1 MKLSAFECWE
11 EDHELSA
18 PPFPFKQHWDP
29 ASQLMRERLKKNKK
43 KGKRKRSPVQEEIQ
57 EAEEEEEEEED
68 AIILDYGDSPNTGR
82 QESDPTAA
90 IESQLQLDVEVA
102 AQSDLPSLPEDP
114 SSLPTLQT
122 DDIQVGAVVAFKL
135 WIIDP
140 KTFTPEITS
149 YKTAIVEREGDSGK
163 GAGVFRLKLAAR
175 DVPRQEPKA
184 AEASGKRAR
193 NSFGGFQ
200 TVADDEEEQEDV
212 SVWEGMF
219 NDLLEPKLVQAA
231 Q

>member
-1 MKLSAFECWE
+1 
-11 EDHELSA
+11 
-18 PPFPFKQHWDP
+18 
-29 ASQLMRERLKKNKK
+29 MREQSKKSKK
-43 KGKRKRSPVQEEIQ
+43 KGKRKRSSVREEIQ
-57 EAEEEEEEEED
+57 EEVEEEEEED
-68 AIILDYGDSPNTGR
+68 AIVLDYGDSPNAGR

-102 AQSDLPSLPEDP
+102 AQSDLPLLPEDL
-114 SSLPTLQT
+114 SSLPVLQT

-140 KTFTPEITS
+140 KTFTPEITN

-184 AEASGKRAR
+184 AEASGKQAR
-193 NSFGGFQ
+193 SSFSGFR
-200 TVADDEEEQEDV
+200 TAVDNEEEQEDA

-219 NDLLEPKLVQAA
+219 SDLLEPKLVQAA